1 MARGGGSGPGACCV
15 TGGAGLVGR
24 RLAEM
29 LAERG
34 ARRVVAFDIAPKPA
48 DWDDSIEYFQ
58 VGALPRPGVSLPG
71 VVAPPPPPPR
81 AFPSSA
87 HS

>member
-1 MARGGGSGPGACCV
+1 MASGGGGGPGACCV

-58 VGALPRPGVSLPG
+58 VGALLRPLTQ
-71 VVAPPPPPPR
+71 A
-81 AFPSSA
+81 
-87 HS
+87 